1 MELFFGAVD
10 FEEFD
15 NVDPSDTFKHNG
27 SHYWYRAVIDN
38 DQICFYDTCGRHF
51 PIALENAKEAD
62 VALFAARK
70 IHDMTVECERVQERT
85 MSELDQ
91 LVEFFDKV
99 EGR

>member
-1 MELFFGAVD
+1 
-10 FEEFD
+10 
-15 NVDPSDTFKHNG
+15 
-27 SHYWYRAVIDN
+27 VIDN

-70 IHDMTVECERVQERT
+70 IHDMTVECERLQERT

-91 LVEFFDKV
+91 LVEFFDKA